1 MAGIMLSYGIL
12 SGLLYKERHG
22 VGQKIETSHLGS
34 MMWLGMMRD
43 GIGILEG
50 QELSRQHRSNMN
62 NPLWNTYKTKDQV
75 WIALSMS
82 QGVRYWPIFCRTVD
96 REELIT
102 KSEFSSPKS
111 REENKHQVIGELD
124 KIFASKTF
132 AEWETILKNSD
143 LIWEKVQSTLDLQ
156 NDPQVTLNN
165 YLVPFDHPIIG
176 DSMWH
181 QLPLAFDE
189 TPISTEK
196 MAPSLGENTET
207 ILIERL
213 GYSWDDISLLQ
224 DDGVIL

>member
-1 MAGIMLSYGIL
+1 MEKGKSTATI
-12 SGLLYKERHG
+12 
-22 VGQKIETSHLGS
+22 
-34 MMWLGMMRD
+34 
-43 GIGILEG
+43 
-50 QELSRQHRSNMN
+50 
-62 NPLWNTYKTKDQV
+62 
-75 WIALSMS
+75 S
-82 QGVRYWPIFCRTVD
+82 Q
-96 REELIT
+96 
-102 KSEFSSPKS
+102 
-111 REENKHQVIGELD
+111 ENKKQVIGELD

-189 TPISTEK
+189 TPITTEK